1 MEICIKFWPFN
12 PLTRSTLNVQW
23 NRKLVVG
30 GSSARNQIQFS
41 FSPSQHQKTIHIL
54 FSPMTRNNY
63 FKRTELCNSWKW
75 SFLLSFDSYLVTNS
89 YVRIKFKDQLQPKL
103 MKKNHC
109 SIWPTCERMEDNSNQ
124 WFTKE
129 RVAEA
134 CTGTLKTIYLQ
145 KILIEL
151 RVQKNINIIL
161 QNNVIFKGDL
171 KKSILLSIWLSRI

>member
-23 NRKLVVG
+23 NRKLVVR

-54 FSPMTRNNY
+54 FSPMTRNNS

-89 YVRIKFKDQLQPKL
+89 YVRIKFKDQLQPML

-109 SIWPTCERMEDNSNQ
+109 SMTQ
-124 WFTKE
+124 WVIEQSLTHLWKNGRQFKPMIHKRE
-129 RVAEA
+129 GGGGMYRNIKNNIPAENFNWIKSA
-134 CTGTLKTIYLQ
+134 EKYQYHFAKQC
-145 KILIEL
+145 
-151 RVQKNINIIL
+151 NI
-161 QNNVIFKGDL
+161 QRR
-171 KKSILLSIWLSRI
+171 S